1 MMKKSMNKRYDTTS
15 VLSKDIS
22 KLFYIYF
29 FLSRELFLLTVCYQ
43 DELKVI
49 SDMFYMNDALRLE
62 WDSAKV
68 V

>member
-1 MMKKSMNKRYDTTS
+1 MIKRYDTTS

-43 DELKVI
+43 DEL
-49 SDMFYMNDALRLE
+49 
-62 WDSAKV
+62 
-68 V
+68 